1 MKMTDKMTDDRKDKA
16 ELSVFVLECAI
27 ALTSVIVLMIVIIAF
42 IMMGC
47 NESISMTYITITDAQ
62 TLESMSIVVD
72 SVNDTATSML
82 LNHTA
87 YMQVNGTEIVN
98 NVYSGVI

>member
-1 MKMTDKMTDDRKDKA
+1 MIDDGY
-16 ELSVFVLECAI
+16 AI
-27 ALTSVIVLMIVIIAF
+27 ASMVIVACLWLLTAAAVILAF
-42 IMMGC
+42 AILFDIC
-47 NESISMTYITITDAQ
+47 SAMTYITITDAQ
-62 TLESMSIVVD
+62 TLESMSIVID
-72 SVNDTATSML
+72 SVNDTATLML